1 MTFEEEF
8 LLSKRACTEID
19 STKYAYMA
27 LGLLFSSINLIHFIV
42 QSSLINASVHC
53 ENVSECNRRNSWEI
67 YHGSNIKI
75 THIVVPSRITDET
88 YLIITVS

>member
-1 MTFEEEF
+1 ME
-8 LLSKRACTEID
+8 
-19 STKYAYMA
+19 

-67 YHGSNIKI
+67 YHGSSIKLPI
-75 THIVVPSRITDET
+75 LLCRAGSQMK
-88 YLIITVS
+88 LI